1 MNNLVQV
8 AQPKSVFTVRS
19 SGLKSG
25 RMLLELLALNEEMI
39 LQLRRERMEVA
50 GTTDFLNGLI
60 SQHEQIAATLREQ
73 LAIHWRP

>member
-1 MNNLVQV
+1 
-8 AQPKSVFTVRS
+8 
-19 SGLKSG
+19 
-25 RMLLELLALNEEMI
+25 MLLELLALNEEMI

-73 LAIHWRP
+73 LAIHWRA